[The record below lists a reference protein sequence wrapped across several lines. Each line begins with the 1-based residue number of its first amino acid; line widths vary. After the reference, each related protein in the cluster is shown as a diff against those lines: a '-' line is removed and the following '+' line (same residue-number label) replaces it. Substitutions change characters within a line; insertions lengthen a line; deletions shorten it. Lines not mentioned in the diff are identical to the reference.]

1 MKALHCLFFL
11 IFFCG
16 TSVFC
21 QQHSDTFYSEK
32 TIILHTTTGDIEG
45 TITLPDSFKKGP
57 LVLIIAGSGPTD
69 RDGNSS
75 MMMGKNNS
83 LLQLAHSLAE
93 NNIASLR
100 FDKRGIGKSSI
111 ALSSE
116 NEIRFDNYVNDVK
129 DWIQL
134 LKQDPRFSKI
144 IIAGHSE
151 GSLIGMIAAKGNA
164 DQFISISGAG
174 FPANEILK
182 TQLSSLPENIKN
194 ESFALLDSLSDG
206 HLVNN
211 PPAGMEALFR
221 KSVQPYLIS
230 WFKYNPQVEMSKLSI
245 PTLILQGDNDLQVTI
260 NDAEALKKS
269 KPNSLF
275 FIIHHMNHVLKNIG
289 DSKAENLKRYS
300 NPELPIMEELVHQ
313 IVSFIQK

>member
-1 MKALHCLFFL
+1 
-11 IFFCG
+11 
-16 TSVFC
+16 
-21 QQHSDTFYSEK
+21 
-32 TIILHTTTGDIEG
+32 
-45 TITLPDSFKKGP
+45 
-57 LVLIIAGSGPTD
+57 
-69 RDGNSS
+69 

-83 LLQLAHSLAE
+83 LLQLAHCLAE

-100 FDKRGIGKSSI
+100 FDKRGIGKSSK

-134 LKQDPRFSKI
+134 LKRDPRFSKI

-151 GSLIGMIAAKGNA
+151 GSLIGMIAAKDNA

-194 ESFALLDSLSDG
+194 ESFALLDSLANG
-206 HLVNN
+206 QLINN
-211 PPAGMEALFR
+211 PPASLSALFR

-230 WFKYNPQVEMSKLSI
+230 WFKYNPQVEMSKLRI

-275 FIIHHMNHVLKNIG
+275 FIIHHMNHVLKNVQ
-289 DSKAENLKRYS
+289 DSKAENIKSYS
-300 NPELPIMEELVHQ
+300 DPDLQISAELIHQ
-313 IVSFIQK
+313 IVSFVKN